1 VTVSIRR
8 DAPSAGSDAGRG
20 REPAPRAR
28 SSRLLQ
34 RIRKGGLP
42 YLFLLPAL
50 ILELLIHFIPMI
62 FGIVISFKQLTLFF
76 IRNWTGAPWAGWQN
90 YHLAIDFHE
99 AIGKALLHSFWVT
112 CAFTVL
118 AVGLSWLFGTTA
130 AILTQD
136 TFRGRAVLRT
146 IFLTPFALPVYAS
159 VIVWAFMF
167 QYNNGLVNQ
176 LLHNTLGITSRPSFW
191 LIGHNSFFALVIISI
206 WRNWPFAFLCV
217 MAGLQGIPHDL
228 YEASAMDG
236 AGIWQQ
242 IRRITMPSLRP
253 VNQVLVLVLFLWT
266 FNDFTTPFVL
276 FGSSAPNPADVISIH
291 IYQAS
296 FVTWNFGEGSAMS
309 VLMLLFLLV
318 VTAIYLLF
326 TSRRRTSNG

>member
-1 VTVSIRR
+1 VTVSVHR
-8 DAPSAGSDAGRG
+8 DAPPAGQQAGRG
-20 REPAPRAR
+20 RAPAPQPRAVR
-28 SSRLLQ
+28 VLN
-34 RIRKGGLP
+34 RIRQGGLP

-50 ILELLIHFIPMI
+50 LLELLIHFVPML

-76 IRNWTGAPWAGWQN
+76 IRNWTGAPWAGFGN
-90 YHLAIDFHE
+90 YSIAVNVNT
-99 AIGKALLHSFWVT
+99 AIGSALLHSFLVT

-118 AVGLSWLFGTTA
+118 AVGFSWLFGTVA

-136 TFRGRAVLRT
+136 SFRGRAALRT

-159 VIVWAFMF
+159 VIIWSFMF
-167 QYNNGLVNQ
+167 QYNNGLVND
-176 LLHNTLGITSRPSFW
+176 LLHSVLHITSRPSFW

-217 MAGLQGIPHDL
+217 MAGLQGIPRDL
-228 YEASAMDG
+228 YEASAIDG

-242 IRRITMPSLRP
+242 IRRITMPSLRS
-253 VNQVLVLVLFLWT
+253 VNQVLILVLFLWT

-276 FGSSAPNPADVISIH
+276 FGPSAPGPADVISVH

-296 FVTWNFGEGSAMS
+296 FLTWNFGEGSAMS
-309 VLMLLFLLV
+309 VLMLLFLLL
-318 VTAIYLLF
+318 VTAVYLTA
-326 TSRRRTSNG
+326 TSRRRKHA

>member
-1 VTVSIRR
+1 MTVSVHR
-8 DAPSAGSDAGRG
+8 DAPPAGQQAGRG
-20 REPAPRAR
+20 RAPAPQPRAVR
-28 SSRLLQ
+28 VLN
-34 RIRKGGLP
+34 RIRQGGLP

-50 ILELLIHFIPMI
+50 LLELLIHFVPML

-76 IRNWTGAPWAGWQN
+76 IRNWTGAPWAGFGN
-90 YHLAIDFHE
+90 YSIAVNVNT
-99 AIGKALLHSFWVT
+99 AIGSALLHSFLVT

-118 AVGLSWLFGTTA
+118 AVGFSWLFGTVA

-136 TFRGRAVLRT
+136 SFRGRAALRT

-159 VIVWAFMF
+159 VIIWSFMF
-167 QYNNGLVNQ
+167 QYNNGLVND
-176 LLHNTLGITSRPSFW
+176 LLHSVLHITSRPSFW

-217 MAGLQGIPHDL
+217 MAGLQGIPRDL
-228 YEASAMDG
+228 YEASAIDG

-242 IRRITMPSLRP
+242 IRRITMPSLRS
-253 VNQVLVLVLFLWT
+253 VNQVLILVLFLWT

-276 FGSSAPNPADVISIH
+276 FGPSAPGPADVISVH

-296 FVTWNFGEGSAMS
+296 FLTWNFGEGSAMS
-309 VLMLLFLLV
+309 VLMLLFLLL
-318 VTAIYLLF
+318 VTAVYLTA
-326 TSRRRTSNG
+326 TSRRRKHA